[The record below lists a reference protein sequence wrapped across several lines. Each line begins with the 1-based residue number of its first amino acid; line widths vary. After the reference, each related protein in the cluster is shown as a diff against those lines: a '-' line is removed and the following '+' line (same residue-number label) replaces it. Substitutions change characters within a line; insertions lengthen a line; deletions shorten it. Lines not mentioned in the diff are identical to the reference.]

1 MDEDYQLP
9 NENSFRISKD
19 AAGNPVYTHN
29 NVALP
34 KDVFDQRS
42 QASTNAINAMDQASK
57 NEINAMRNS
66 VTPGFDDDPDMM
78 AMQAKVQAK
87 QAAIQAAKKPIKK
100 AKGGAIKSSAS
111 RRGDGIAQRGKT
123 KGRMC

>member
-1 MDEDYQLP
+1 MDEELGDTNL
-9 NENSFRISKD
+9 FRISKD
-19 AAGNPVYTHN
+19 ASGNPVYLHN

-42 QASTNAINAMDQASK
+42 AQATADQKTMLKPDEFDSQ
-57 NEINAMRNS
+57 
-66 VTPGFDDDPDMM
+66 FDDMR
-78 AMQAKVQAK
+78 AKALSL
-87 QAAIQAAKKPIKK
+87 KKPIKK

>member
-9 NENSFRISKD
+9 NVNSFKISKD
-19 AAGNPVYTHN
+19 AAGNPVYMHN
-29 NVALP
+29 NVP
-34 KDVFDQRS
+34 VSKDVFDQRNTQATAEQNQMMKPDAFDS
-42 QASTNAINAMDQASK
+42 Q
-57 NEINAMRNS
+57 
-66 VTPGFDDDPDMM
+66 FDDMRAKAL
-78 AMQAKVQAK
+78 AM
-87 QAAIQAAKKPIKK
+87 KKPIKK

>member
-29 NVALP
+29 NAPVS
-34 KDVFDQRS
+34 KDIFDQRS
-42 QASTNAINAMDQASK
+42 AQATAEQNQMMKPDAFDSQ
-57 NEINAMRNS
+57 
-66 VTPGFDDDPDMM
+66 FDDMRAKAL
-78 AMQAKVQAK
+78 AM
-87 QAAIQAAKKPIKK
+87 KKPIKK